1 MLRCLQVDF
10 RVMSN
15 DATSTGKLS
24 QLHWCYAA
32 CHLTGT
38 YTRTQG
44 VQNTQ
49 RHQQPCL
56 LLMKLSSPL
65 NGRKVAIRQRTSVRP
80 TLPKSAPWQQHSNRG
95 TLVWTDVLCRDT
107 DRLWKRCDWNNVHR
121 VNIEHLS
128 ISIFTCELWKVLL
141 VCSLGMKLNAI
152 RLFGWWPSCLV
163 YTHLQW
169 LPLTFQRDLKALFIA
184 CELGSCLISGSPML
198 YSRKDWITCCRHIF
212 SPSIS
217 AGWAF
222 SKLDFIDGALNFW
235 KEMANVVLKQAISSH
250 GLIHLIFD
258 IPMIFPINDINCP
271 FDI

>member
-163 YTHLQW
+163 YTHLQR

-250 GLIHLIFD
+250 GLIRLIFD

>member
-1 MLRCLQVDF
+1 MLRCLSFDWHLHPPGGGKTPSVTNN
-10 RVMSN
+10 RVCCWWSF
-15 DATSTGKLS
+15 
-24 QLHWCYAA
+24 
-32 CHLTGT
+32 HLLWT
-38 YTRTQG
+38 
-44 VQNTQ
+44 
-49 RHQQPCL
+49 
-56 LLMKLSSPL
+56 
-65 NGRKVAIRQRTSVRP
+65 A
-80 TLPKSAPWQQHSNRG
+80 G
-95 TLVWTDVLCRDT
+95 TLQSGSGLQCDRRCQNLRHGSNIPTEVHLCGLMFCVEIRIACGSAVIET
-107 DRLWKRCDWNNVHR
+107 MY
-121 VNIEHLS
+121 IEHLS

-198 YSRKDWITCCRHIF
+198 YSRKDWITCCRHFF

-258 IPMIFPINDINCP
+258 IPMIFPHISNKWH
-271 FDI
+271 

>member
-212 SPSIS
+212 FAHRFLQAGPFPS
-217 AGWAF
+217 WT
-222 SKLDFIDGALNFW
+222 
-235 KEMANVVLKQAISSH
+235 SSMGH
-250 GLIHLIFD
+250 WTSGKRWPTWCWSRRFLAMDSSIWFLIF
-258 IPMIFPINDINCP
+258 PWYFQ
-271 FDI
+271 